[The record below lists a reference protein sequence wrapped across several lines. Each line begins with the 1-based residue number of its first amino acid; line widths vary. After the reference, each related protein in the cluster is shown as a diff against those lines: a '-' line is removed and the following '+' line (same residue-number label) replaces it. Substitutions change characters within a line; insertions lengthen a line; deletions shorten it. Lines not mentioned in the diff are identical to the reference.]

1 MTTQYH
7 EAQYSVDADIVEEQD
22 EQDEQEVSRHGI
34 PLLEVIDRCLDKGLV
49 IDAWAS
55 TRVVGVEVV
64 TLEFRAYVTSFD
76 KYLRLA
82 EAIEQTAL
90 DSIPQPSAPGQ
101 GIEGMSRR

>member
-1 MTTQYH
+1 MTTHCH
-7 EAQYSVDADIVEEQD
+7 ETQDSVDADIGEEQD
-22 EQDEQEVSRHGI
+22 EQDEQEVSQHGI

-64 TLEFRAYVTSFD
+64 TLEFRAYVASFD
-76 KYLRLA
+76 TCLGYA

-90 DSIPQPSAPGQ
+90 DSIPQPSAPV
-101 GIEGMSRR
+101 